1 MYSVLGLIT
10 LAFIAIVISAFIIPL
25 HLSRRTKAIL
35 CVLVCILPCKSYLS
49 LIVGGTAFDPE
60 IPYNL
65 TFVTDLGRS
74 TLIFLALC
82 VLLRL
87 IINLITKLVKR
98 SKSANL
104 IPPQSPFYALLIFIL
119 AFALAAYG
127 TSCGYGHPQ
136 LQKYTI
142 TLDKLDPSLDGM
154 KIIQLADIHVSAPT
168 DAKVLYN
175 MVQRINALEPD
186 LILIPGDLIDGAVQ
200 DRRPIIDLL
209 LLLQAKYGVFIS
221 TGNHEY
227 YSGYQSWRNYFEQGG
242 FTSLDNKVITLF
254 DAQGKALLN
263 LAGLTDEA
271 AARFNLPLP
280 DIKGVTAALDATA
293 PSIVLSHRPQYAT
306 QLAGSGKVDLVL
318 SGHTHGG
325 LVIGLNKLVAKA
337 NGGFVSGLYDL
348 ANKTKLIVSNGTMIW
363 MGFPLRIGVPS
374 QIIEITLQAKN
385 PPNSQTVML
394 TRAAELKHLAA
405 QKAAQLQAQQQQSQN
420 NSQAAQ
426 STQYNGQKQ
435 NISASNISINNAPVD
450 LQNAS
455 VDLQQ
460 VDQQTAHDAFAQS
473 PKLTVSQNKANATN
487 QNPQDLTSVQL
498 ILPMENTKSGEIK
511 ENIMSLA
518 VLPNNLTEDQI
529 QRINDII
536 NEKPED
542 KKTAEKSKLQSDS
555 APVKPLVHFKVLKND
570 LKQSDSTAQKQTQ
583 HGTPSQHKATSK
595 PDLAPQQGIP
605 SQKGTVHQQSASPQ
619 QSEASLQPQPS
630 QSAPSANLQISSGS
644 PELMSVAVSS
654 TNNVFA
660 SHTLTNEN
668 NAFAPHALTN
678 ESNAFAKTAA
688 MTIHHQ
694 AALNAPA
701 NNMVNIDYAGNAE
714 YTDNEDFTVNENGV
728 ANAQEMPTAAFTNV
742 TIEQNSDRELV
753 NTAYEFE
760 PSLTENKQNRNEQ
773 LENEELDSS
782 SFNPQ
787 FKSLSAATE
796 LDESTLAQNLSPIPS
811 FDSNNFQ
818 HQYGDDPK
826 HPDSLS
832 DSVTMEMQLLYSL
845 SLGSE
850 SSLNQ
855 PETHSVQDL
864 LK

>member
-10 LAFIAIVISAFIIPL
+10 VAFVAVVIAAFVIPL

-65 TFVTDLGRS
+65 TFITDLGRS

-87 IINLITKLVKR
+87 IINLITKLLKR

-104 IPPQSPFYALLIFIL
+104 IPPQSPFYALLLFII

-127 TSCGYGHPQ
+127 TSCGYGRPQ
-136 LQKYTI
+136 LQKYTV

-154 KIIQLADIHVSAPT
+154 KIVHLSDIHVSAPT

-186 LILIPGDLIDGAVQ
+186 LILIPGDIIDGAVQ

-209 LLLQAKYGVFIS
+209 LLLKAKYGVFIS

-227 YSGYQSWRNYFEQGG
+227 YSGYLPWRKYFEEGG

-263 LAGLTDEA
+263 LAGLTDAA

-280 DIKGVTAALDATA
+280 DIKGVTSALDTSA
-293 PSIVLSHRPQYAT
+293 PSIVLAHRPQYAT
-306 QLAGSGKVDLVL
+306 PLAASGKVDLVL

-325 LVIGLNKLVAKA
+325 LVLGLGKLVANA
-337 NGGFVSGLYDL
+337 NGGFVSGWYDL
-348 ANKTKLIVSNGTMIW
+348 ANKTKLIVSNGTMVW

-374 QIIEITLQAKN
+374 QIIEITLHAKN

-394 TRAAELKHLAA
+394 TRAAELKQLAA
-405 QKAAQLQAQQQQSQN
+405 QKAAQLQAQNKDLQQSQKNDMNLQSDQN
-420 NSQAAQ
+420 NA
-426 STQYNGQKQ
+426 QKQ
-435 NISASNISINNAPVD
+435 NSTVANVSINNA
-450 LQNAS
+450 Q

-460 VDQQTAHDAFAQS
+460 SDHDAFAQS
-473 PKLTVSQNKANATN
+473 PELTTIQDGNQGEGLKANANATN
-487 QNPQDLTSVQL
+487 QNPPDLTSVQL

-536 NEKPED
+536 NEKPLN
-542 KKTAEKSKLQSDS
+542 KNTADNAKPQPET
-555 APVKPLVHFKVLKND
+555 APVKPVVHFKVLKDDHKSNT
-570 LKQSDSTAQKQTQ
+570 TASYNQTQ
-583 HGTPSQHKATSK
+583 HGTVSQQKATSK
-595 PDLAPQQGIP
+595 SDLAPQQDAASEQGTFNQQNALP
-605 SQKGTVHQQSASPQ
+605 QKGAASQQA
-619 QSEASLQPQPS
+619 QPS
-630 QSAPSANLQISSGS
+630 QSAPSANLQISSIS

-654 TNNVFA
+654 TNN
-660 SHTLTNEN
+660 
-668 NAFAPHALTN
+668 AFAPHASTN
-678 ESNAFAKTAA
+678 KNNAFAQTAA
-688 MTIHHQ
+688 MTINHQ
-694 AALNAPA
+694 PVFNDPA
-701 NNMVNIDYAGNAE
+701 NNTVNIDYAANAE
-714 YTDNEDFTVNENGV
+714 YTGHEDFTGNENSV
-728 ANAQEMPTAAFTNV
+728 ANAQEMPTADFTNV
-742 TIEQNSDRELV
+742 TIEQNSDRDIV
-753 NTAYEFE
+753 NTAYELE
-760 PSLTENKQNRNEQ
+760 QNLTESQQNRNDQ
-773 LENEELDSS
+773 LENKELDSS
-782 SFNPQ
+782 SFTSQSN
-787 FKSLSAATE
+787 SLSYAQE
-796 LDESTLAQNLSPIPS
+796 LDGSHLDQSLSQIPS

-826 HPDSLS
+826 HPDNLS
-832 DSVTMEMQLLYSL
+832 DSVTMEMQLLYSI

-855 PETHSVQDL
+855 PKTHSVQDL